1 MISFNVQVHLSNQER
16 RIKMDI
22 FVIVIAGLVIAIV
35 STLVAIIKKKGIG
48 KIFVYALIGFVI
60 GLPIG
65 YILAP
70 FIISFY

>member
-1 MISFNVQVHLSNQER
+1 
-16 RIKMDI
+16 MDI
-22 FVIVIAGLVIAIV
+22 FVIVIAGLLAAIGAA
-35 STLVAIIKKKGIG
+35 LVAIIKKKGIK
-48 KIFVYALIGFVI
+48 KIFIYALVGFII

>member
-1 MISFNVQVHLSNQER
+1 
-16 RIKMDI
+16 MDI
-22 FVIVIAGLVIAIV
+22 FVIVVAGLLAAI
-35 STLVAIIKKKGIG
+35 TAALLAIIKKKGVK
-48 KIFVYALIGFVI
+48 KIFIYALVGFII

>member
-1 MISFNVQVHLSNQER
+1 
-16 RIKMDI
+16 MDI

>member
-1 MISFNVQVHLSNQER
+1 
-16 RIKMDI
+16 MDI
-22 FVIVIAGLVIAIV
+22 FVIVIAGLAIAIV
-35 STLVAIIKKKGIG
+35 AALVAIIKKKTIG
-48 KIFVYALIGFVI
+48 KIFVYALIGFFI

>member
-1 MISFNVQVHLSNQER
+1 
-16 RIKMDI
+16 MDI
-22 FVIVIAGLVIAIV
+22 FVIVVTALVTAV
-35 STLVAIIKKKGIG
+35 VAALVAIIKKKGI
-48 KIFVYALIGFVI
+48 KKFFLYALFGLVI

>member
-1 MISFNVQVHLSNQER
+1 
-16 RIKMDI
+16 MDI
-22 FVIVIAGLVIAIV
+22 FVIVIAGLVAAIAAA
-35 STLVAIIKKKGIG
+35 LVAIIKKKGIK
-48 KIFVYALIGFVI
+48 KIFIYALVGFII